1 MDKSTMA
8 HNYPPRQ
15 AMRHWFSIEL
25 SAYVVLCLVLVTEA
39 WAHSHASGMAVL
51 VLWTFVGSGL
61 VLWVRGLCRRLSQ
74 RPPQT
79 RGDGSK

>member
-1 MDKSTMA
+1 MDNSSMA

-15 AMRHWFSIEL
+15 AMRHWLSIEL
-25 SAYVVLCLVLVTEA
+25 GAYAVLGLVLVTEA

-61 VLWVRGLCRRLSQ
+61 VLWVRGLYRRLTQ
-74 RPPQT
+74 RLPQI